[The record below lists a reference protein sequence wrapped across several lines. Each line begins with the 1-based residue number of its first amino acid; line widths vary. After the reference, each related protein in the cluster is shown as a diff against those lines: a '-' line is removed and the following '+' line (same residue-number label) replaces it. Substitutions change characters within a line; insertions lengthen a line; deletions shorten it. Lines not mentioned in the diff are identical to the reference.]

1 MRQTS
6 GNEELGVDPIG
17 AVVAGVLRE
26 LEPRLVADRMTALML
41 AEIPELRADHAL
53 DMALAA
59 SVAGNVDT
67 VLHGMMLGVEPGRI
81 EAPLAA
87 MEYPRRLAQRGL
99 PVTALVR
106 AYRLGQASMVRQMHD
121 AVRATGLTVEQK
133 LAAHEWITDWSF
145 AYSDTVIETVITAYQ
160 RERDRW
166 MQARS
171 GARVARVR
179 ELLAHDGVVDADA
192 ASLAIGYPL
201 RRSHLALIASYSD
214 SDDTDGPDRVEV
226 FVRELAAAVG
236 PVEAPL
242 LLAADQRTVWGWLP
256 VGDPVEAVDRAR
268 RHAAASS
275 GDGPRVAF
283 GAVRPGIEGFRRSH
297 TEAAAARRTAGER
310 PVVFAGDPGVMVAA
324 LVGTDPGAAQR
335 WARDVLGPLA
345 EDTEADARLRR
356 TLAVYL
362 RHGGG
367 YKAAAAELTL
377 HPNSVKYRVQRAL
390 ERRGRGI
397 GADRLD
403 VEVALLVCDPAVSG
417 GTAGH

>member
-1 MRQTS
+1 MRQSS
-6 GNEELGVDPIG
+6 GSPELGSDPIG
-17 AVVAGVLRE
+17 STVAGVLTS
-26 LEPRLVADRMTALML
+26 LEPHTVADRMTTLML
-41 AEIPELRADHAL
+41 AEIPELRGDHAL
-53 DMALAA
+53 ELALAA

-67 VLHGMMLGVEPGRI
+67 VLHAMVLGVDPASI

-121 AVRATGLTVEQK
+121 AVRATGLAAEQK

-179 ELLAHDGVVDADA
+179 ELLAHDGPVDIDA
-192 ASLAIGYPL
+192 ASLALGYPL
-201 RRSHLALIASYSD
+201 RRHHLALIASYPD
-214 SDDTDGPDRVEV
+214 ETDRVERLESY
-226 FVRELAAAVG
+226 VRELATAVG

-256 VGDPVEAVDRAR
+256 VADPVEAIDRAR
-268 RHAAASS
+268 AFAAPS

-283 GAVRPGIEGFRRSH
+283 GAVRPGVEGFRRSYA
-297 TEAAAARRTAGER
+297 EAAAVWRSAGER

-324 LVGTDPGAAQR
+324 LIGADPAAAGR

-345 EDTEADARLRR
+345 DDTESDARLRG

-367 YKAAAAELTL
+367 FKAAAAELNL

-403 VEVALLVCDPAVSG
+403 VEVALLVCDPAAG
-417 GTAGH
+417 GRPAGH